1 MNDLIQPEWMQ
12 GFTATHP
19 PSDCSPGNPAWKR
32 GGPSPNP
39 AGRPKGTLSK
49 RDKIAQALNDDGPA
63 VARVVIDAALAG
75 DMQAAGLVLS
85 RIAPPLKAQAERV
98 QFTLSDQVPLS
109 DQARQI
115 LQGVADGKLD
125 GESAKTLIG
134 CLNAVAG
141 IRAVEDLESRL
152 ALLEAKAVN

>member
-1 MNDLIQPEWMQ
+1 MNDVTQPEWME
-12 GFTATHP
+12 GFQPT
-19 PSDCSPGNPAWKR
+19 PAEWKR

-85 RIAPPLKAQAERV
+85 RIAPPLKAQTERV

-125 GESAKTLIG
+125 AETAKTLIG

-141 IRAVEDLESRL
+141 IRAVEDLEGRL
-152 ALLEAKAVN
+152 AILEAKAVN